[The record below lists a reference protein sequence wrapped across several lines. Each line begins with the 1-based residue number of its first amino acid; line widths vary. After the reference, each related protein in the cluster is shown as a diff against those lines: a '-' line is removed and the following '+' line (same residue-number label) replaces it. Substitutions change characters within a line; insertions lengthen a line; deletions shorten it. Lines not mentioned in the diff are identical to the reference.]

1 MFPDKH
7 CHDFEY
13 SETQLVARVPS
24 SLHPTM
30 KYESGI
36 LSPCVAVKQRKSEN
50 SVRHP
55 SNLLFKNG
63 KRIAAVALTAFVL
76 VVGSRFLIGGQQGS
90 ANRIDIGY
98 AAIQTVVTASQSG
111 TQERL
116 TPGVLVRIYGN
127 RDHRESFAF
136 SNPDGVAYVPLR
148 PGHYCF
154 EAFNREGVRIELT
167 RTQARCFEVKKN
179 EDTQVGVELLSLGKA
194 PTTPPN

>member
-1 MFPDKH
+1 M
-7 CHDFEY
+7 
-13 SETQLVARVPS
+13 
-24 SLHPTM
+24 
-30 KYESGI
+30 
-36 LSPCVAVKQRKSEN
+36 
-50 SVRHP
+50 
-55 SNLLFKNG
+55 
-63 KRIAAVALTAFVL
+63 ALTAFVL

-154 EAFNREGVRIELT
+154 EAFNREGVRIEPT

-179 EDTQVGVELLSLGKA
+179 EDTQWVWSSYLSGKH
-194 PTTPPN
+194 PRHRPIN